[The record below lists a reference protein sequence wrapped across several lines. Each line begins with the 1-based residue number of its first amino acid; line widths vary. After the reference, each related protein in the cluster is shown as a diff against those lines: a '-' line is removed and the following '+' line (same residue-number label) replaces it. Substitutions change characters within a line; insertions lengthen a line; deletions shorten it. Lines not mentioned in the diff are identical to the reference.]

1 MQAPTVEGMSPS
13 ELEGHIGDH
22 VGVSSAVCC
31 AVDYFGPSDFRVM
44 DDQSERD
51 KGHKLV
57 HDGPGEA
64 RKATLFCQLTDWMDF
79 AIRVTREC
87 VHGFSHS
94 RAALISPAG
103 QPSCICFA

>member
-1 MQAPTVEGMSPS
+1 MHLPAKAFCVSFASVDTSVACMQAPTVEGMSRS

-31 AVDYFGPSDFRVM
+31 AVDYFGPSDFLVM

-51 KGHKLV
+51 KGHKLI

-64 RKATLFCQLTDWMDF
+64 RKATLFVSSLT
-79 AIRVTREC
+79 
-87 VHGFSHS
+87 G
-94 RAALISPAG
+94 LIS
-103 QPSCICFA
+103 